1 MLGEGMI
8 GVIGIKLNEGNVKV
22 KEDVPPQGIT
32 IDLKVTKIS
41 AMKEQPGLA
50 NVKFSYMVSYTPN
63 TAVLRMEGEAL
74 ITDEAAN
81 IDKIIKS
88 WKKSHKL
95 DEETGAAILNSINPY
110 VSYNSLLI
118 LRVFN
123 LPPHIAPPPIQI
135 TKKKKVKPK

>member
-1 MLGEGMI
+1 MI

-63 TAVLRMEGEAL
+63 TAVLKMDGEAL
-74 ITDEAAN
+74 ITDEPN
-81 IDKIIKS
+81 VIDNMIKS
-88 WKKSHKL
+88 WKKNHKM
-95 DEETGAAILNSINPY
+95 DEETGAAILNAINPY

-135 TKKKKVKPK
+135 TKKKVKGK

>member
-63 TAVLRMEGEAL
+63 TAVLKMEGEAL
-74 ITDEAAN
+74 ITDEPGN
-81 IDKIIKS
+81 VDKIIKS

-95 DEETGAAILNSINPY
+95 DEETGAAILNAINPY